1 MARRREISA
10 SSRSQAATNRS
21 VGSAPICGAVGDA
34 VHVLHELVHARAELV
49 QVQVGIAGN
58 ERIEGPVHDADAQR
72 LAFRA
77 LPGLE
82 LRAHAG
88 AAQFGNDRQHV
99 APVGE
104 LAVANAGEAENEAD
118 EATVGGKG
126 AGGDPADLR
135 AHLQDGRRH
144 ALAEPLAPRGFLQR
158 HALNAVL
165 VGDEVPNEQWRAR
178 RGGGSI
184 HILNLMRNLPLHQR
198 RRAATALGIVTFLAV
213 PALGA
218 QETAP
223 TAPRHPRRPP
233 VMAWH
238 DARLLGA
245 FTLAAAVV
253 MPADRAAQ
261 RAMQRDQV
269 QRSSFYSHAA
279 DAFNA
284 YGSPRCLRWVGS
296 VLRHRMGHGA
306 SRRRPAGPSHG
317 RGHHA
322 ERDRD
327 GGIKGI
333 AGRARPYKSPQ
344 RPGDWRLFSASA
356 TARGNRFRRGTP
368 RRRLP
373 LPRRWTVS
381 CACRT
386 QGTARWAGPALYGAA
401 ALTGLARM
409 HSDNHWAS
417 DVVMGAGVG
426 IMSGLVV
433 ARFHA
438 GRPQH
443 WIDRRLLPRTR
454 Q

>member
-1 MARRREISA
+1 
-10 SSRSQAATNRS
+10 
-21 VGSAPICGAVGDA
+21 
-34 VHVLHELVHARAELV
+34 
-49 QVQVGIAGN
+49 
-58 ERIEGPVHDADAQR
+58 
-72 LAFRA
+72 
-77 LPGLE
+77 
-82 LRAHAG
+82 
-88 AAQFGNDRQHV
+88 
-99 APVGE
+99 
-104 LAVANAGEAENEAD
+104 
-118 EATVGGKG
+118 
-126 AGGDPADLR
+126 
-135 AHLQDGRRH
+135 
-144 ALAEPLAPRGFLQR
+144 
-158 HALNAVL
+158 
-165 VGDEVPNEQWRAR
+165 
-178 RGGGSI
+178 
-184 HILNLMRNLPLHQR
+184 MRNLPLHQR

-218 QETAP
+218 QEKAPTAP
-223 TAPRHPRRPP
+223 TAPTAPS

-269 QRSSFYSHAA
+269 QRSSFYSRAA

-284 YGSPRCLRWVGS
+284 YGSPGVFAGSAAFYATGWATGRPDVARLGLRT
-296 VLRHRMGHGA
+296 
-306 SRRRPAGPSHG
+306 
-317 RGHHA
+317 A
-322 ERDRD
+322 EAIMLSGVVT

-344 RPGDWRLFSASA
+344 HPGDWRLFSGIRDGARQSFPSGHTTAAFAFASA
-356 TARGNRFRRGTP
+356 MDREL
-368 RRRLP
+368 RLSHP
-373 LPRRWTVS
+373 
-381 CACRT
+381 
-386 QGTARWAGPALYGAA
+386 GTARWAWPALYGAA